1 MDTETIIEELTDVA
15 ERMGMEVR
23 VEKGNFRGGRCQVGD
38 TTVIMLNKRHLADG
52 QLAVLADSLRD
63 APLDT
68 VYLKPAV
75 RDALEAAWAEADAAQ
90 AEADA
95 SQPDASSDSS
105 PAAHA

>member
-1 MDTETIIEELTDVA
+1 MDTDTIIEELTDVA

-38 TTVIMLNKRHLADG
+38 TTVIMLNKRHMADV
-52 QLAVLADSLRD
+52 QLAVLANSLRE

-75 RDALEAAWAEADAAQ
+75 RDALESVWADADAAN
-90 AEADA
+90 
-95 SQPDASSDSS
+95 DSS
-105 PAAHA
+105 APNASDNSSSSANA

>member
-1 MDTETIIEELTDVA
+1 MDTDTIIEELTDVA

-38 TTVIMLNKRHLADG
+38 TTVIMLNKRHMADV
-52 QLAVLADSLRD
+52 QLAVLANSLRK

-75 RDALEAAWAEADAAQ
+75 RDALESAWADADAAN
-90 AEADA
+90 DPPA
-95 SQPDASSDSS
+95 SNASDNSS
-105 PAAHA
+105 SNANA